1 MSTLPILLPD
11 FALHNGVARDV
22 TRADWVMAWGRKPS
36 AIKAIAEATKAG
48 KPVLTLEDGFDR
60 SVGLGADEPPL
71 SLIVDDVGV
80 YYDASQ
86 PSRLE

>member
-1 MSTLPILLPD
+1 MPFFIFNGCRCTFMDDVSPRPRLLVLSKGAQLISTLPTLLPD

-48 KPVLTLEDGFDR
+48 NRF
-60 SVGLGADEPPL
+60 
-71 SLIVDDVGV
+71 
-80 YYDASQ
+80 
-86 PSRLE
+86 